1 MSFDYFYG
9 QQSDLFTFYRVPK
22 VLFTNERFWNISAD
36 AKMLYGILLDRMSLS
51 AKNGWIDKNGRV
63 YIIFTID
70 EAKMAL
76 NCAEQKAIKL
86 LSELEKKAGL
96 IERKRQGLGKPNL
109 IYVKNFIS
117 AVDSQLLNC
126 ENHNSGTMEIT
137 TQELPKSQCN
147 NTDIKNTEFS
157 DTDSIFP
164 SGNGGMMDE
173 NDRYQEYF
181 DYFSDQLSMD
191 LLKKDYPYDSEM
203 PDNILELIV
212 ETVCTKRPLIR
223 IGAEERPAEIVRSRF
238 MKLNVEHIRYVMD
251 CFKENTT
258 KIRNIRQY
266 MLTTIYNA
274 PTTIDTY
281 LCWQR
286 YDDPLRKPHFL
297 CFYRIELLATA
308 FLLLRQNQKLKE
320 GWRLSAKLDR
330 IGADL
335 EKARKKRAEWDARV
349 KDLERRYRENEN
361 SEIHEMVHAANL
373 TPDQLSELLR
383 MFAADMALKPDT
395 INTMNK
401 EEPQNEI

>member
-9 QQSDLFTFYRVPK
+9 QQSEMFSFYRVPK
-22 VLFTNERFWNISAD
+22 VLFTEDSFWNVSTD
-36 AKMLYGILLDRMSLS
+36 AKLLYGILLDRMNLS
-51 AKNGWIDKNGRV
+51 AKNGWMDAESCV
-63 YIIFTID
+63 YIIFTI
-70 EAKMAL
+70 EEIKSSL
-76 NCAEQKAIKL
+76 GSAEKKAVKL
-86 LSELEKKAGL
+86 LDELEKKCGL

-203 PDNILELIV
+203 LDNILELIV
-212 ETVCTKRPLIR
+212 ETVCTKRPLNR

-238 MKLNVEHIRYVMD
+238 MKLNFEHIRYVMD

-281 LCWQR
+281 
-286 YDDPLRKPHFL
+286 YDALVRHDMSHGYLEGGTGMNQPQKVRP
-297 CFYRIELLATA
+297 RI
-308 FLLLRQNQKLKE
+308 
-320 GWRLSAKLDR
+320 
-330 IGADL
+330 
-335 EKARKKRAEWDARV
+335 
-349 KDLERRYRENEN
+349 
-361 SEIHEMVHAANL
+361 
-373 TPDQLSELLR
+373 
-383 MFAADMALKPDT
+383 
-395 INTMNK
+395 
-401 EEPQNEI
+401 